1 MFQAAKET
9 IRWPNHAKCAALL
22 TIHVDGESLYNRNP
36 QAPSPRRVSYG
47 KYGPTRAVDRLLELT
62 QRKGIPCSYFI
73 PGQIAERYPEMV
85 KKIDA
90 CGYEIGFH
98 GFDHEEHMY
107 TDRSTEEWI
116 DVVNRAQDT
125 FQRLIGKRA
134 VGYVATSSDFQ
145 MDAPQ
150 IWHEQL
156 GFSYSSSMRGD
167 DRPYRTVFHGQESD
181 FIEIPARWELD
192 DYPFFVYSFDPPQ
205 PKGQSRISSYR
216 GVLSN
221 WKHEF
226 DGYYSEGGCM
236 TFMLHPQITGI
247 PGRAYM
253 LEELLDY
260 MLDKGDV
267 WFATGKEIAEWWR
280 ANY

>member
-1 MFQAAKET
+1 MFRAAKET
-9 IRWPNHAKCAALL
+9 IRWPNHEKCAVLL

-47 KYGPTRAVDRLLELT
+47 KYGPMRAVDRLLELT

-156 GFSYSSSMRGD
+156 GFSYSSSMRGY
-167 DRPYRTVFHGQESD
+167 DRSYRTVFHGQESD

-192 DYPFFVYSFDPPQ
+192 DYPFFVYSYDPPQ

-221 WKHEF
+221 
-226 DGYYSEGGCM
+226 
-236 TFMLHPQITGI
+236 
-247 PGRAYM
+247 
-253 LEELLDY
+253 
-260 MLDKGDV
+260 
-267 WFATGKEIAEWWR
+267 
-280 ANY
+280 